1 MATNMITSK
10 SNPRV
15 QNLRTLINHRR
26 DRESSGL
33 FVIEGVRLLEEAS
46 DRSVPIEEVYF
57 SQSLSDR
64 GKVLIEKFIQKGV
77 TVEEIDE
84 AIFHQLMD
92 TSTSQGIAAVC
103 RKEIPVLP
111 HQIHFGIIVDQLRDP
126 GNLGT
131 LLRVA
136 AAAGAQAV
144 IVTAGS
150 VDLYSPKV
158 LRSAMGAHF
167 HTICLEMDW
176 EQITQIRETNQVRP
190 TTFVAAADA
199 DLVCWDCNF
208 VQPTFLIIGNEA
220 QGASL
225 RAFEFADHKV
235 SIPMPGQ
242 FESLNAAVAAG
253 ILIFEVVRQRSTN
266 KKT

>member
-1 MATNMITSK
+1 MITSK
-10 SNPRV
+10 TNPRIQKIRALV
-15 QNLRTLINHRR
+15 NHRK
-26 DRESSGL
+26 DRESTGL

-46 DRSVPIEEVYF
+46 SQDVPIEEVYF
-57 SQSLSDR
+57 SRSLSDR
-64 GKVLIEKFIQKGV
+64 GKALIERFIQKGIP
-77 TVEEIDE
+77 VEEVDN

-92 TSTSQGIAAVC
+92 TSTSQGIAAIC
-103 RKEIPVLP
+103 RKEVQTLP
-111 HQIHFGIIVDQLRDP
+111 DQIHFCIIVDQLRDP

-144 IVTAGS
+144 IVTSGS

-167 HTICLEMDW
+167 HTLCVEMDW
-176 EQITQIRETNQVRP
+176 KQITHLRETCQVRP
-190 TTFVAAADA
+190 ISFVAAANA
-199 DLVCWDCNF
+199 DLVCWDCDF
-208 VQPTFLIIGNEA
+208 VQPTFVIIGNEA
-220 QGASL
+220 DGASAS
-225 RAFEFADHKV
+225 AFEFADHKV

-253 ILIFEVVRQRSTN
+253 ILIFEVVRQRSIQ
-266 KKT
+266 KIQKGR